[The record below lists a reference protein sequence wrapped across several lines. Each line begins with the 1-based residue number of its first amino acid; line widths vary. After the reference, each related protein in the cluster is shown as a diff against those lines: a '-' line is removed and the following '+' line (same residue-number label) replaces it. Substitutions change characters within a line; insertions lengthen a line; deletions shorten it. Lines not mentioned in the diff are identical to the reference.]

1 MDTPTRV
8 IIRKIDDDI
17 KMKNFKIINR
27 VIGGVTYNSAFWNFK
42 IVNIGGLT
50 YVIPFKIK

>member
-17 KMKNFKIINR
+17 KMKNFKIINW
-27 VIGGVTYNSAFWNFK
+27 VIGGVTYNSAF
-42 IVNIGGLT
+42 
-50 YVIPFKIK
+50 